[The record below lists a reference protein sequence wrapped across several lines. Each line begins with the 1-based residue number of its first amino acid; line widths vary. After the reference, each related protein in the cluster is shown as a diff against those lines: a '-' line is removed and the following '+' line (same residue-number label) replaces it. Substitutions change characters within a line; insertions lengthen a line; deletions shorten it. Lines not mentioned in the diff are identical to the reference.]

1 MYPEWCTQDRKPGNT
16 VLCTVRQGKEDST
29 RNSKNKSLLLMQKQI
44 LNTSKKKREISWCK
58 WVFLKHQSTC
68 ILKITSWNIYYKSG
82 K

>member
-58 WVFLKHQSTC
+58 WFFSN
-68 ILKITSWNIYYKSG
+68 TSINMHIKNYVLEYLL
-82 K
+82 